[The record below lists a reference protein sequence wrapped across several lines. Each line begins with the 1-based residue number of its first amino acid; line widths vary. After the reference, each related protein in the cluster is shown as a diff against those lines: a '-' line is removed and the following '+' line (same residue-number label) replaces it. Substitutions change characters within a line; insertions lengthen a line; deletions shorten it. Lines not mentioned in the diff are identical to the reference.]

1 MGSVGEKIALD
12 AMGGDHAPRAIV
24 AGAVKACEELGVS
37 VQLVGDREAIQ
48 RCLDTYG
55 SHPNIEIIDA
65 PDTIDMHED
74 PIKGLRRKPKASI
87 SVTMKQVRR
96 GLADAAVSAG
106 HSGAAMAAGLLRL
119 GRIPG
124 IDRPAI
130 AAIFPTVKAEKPVLL
145 LDVGANVDCRPKFL
159 EQFAVM
165 GSVYSNLVLGTPNP
179 TVGLVNIGEEAS
191 KGNDLAVKTYPLL
204 EANPNVN
211 FTGNAEGRD
220 ILSGDFDVVVCDGF
234 VGNVVLKFAEAV
246 GSVVIQ
252 LLREELPRGKRGK
265 VGTLVLKSNL
275 KRLKKRIDHAE
286 HGGGLLL
293 GVNGVCVIGH
303 GSSDAASV
311 CSAIRIARDAV
322 RTKVLEQLKEK
333 CNSTAQESGSESNGQ
348 GEPAASQTVTQEPV
362 TTES

>member
-1 MGSVGEKIALD
+1 MGSVGERIALD
-12 AMGGDHAPRAIV
+12 AMGGDNAPEAIV

-37 VQLVGDREAIQ
+37 VQLVGDRQAIQ
-48 RCLDTYG
+48 TCLDTHG

-65 PDTIDMHED
+65 PDTIGMHED
-74 PIKGLRRKPKASI
+74 PVKGLRKKPKASI
-87 SVTMKQVRR
+87 SVTMKQVRK

-124 IDRPAI
+124 IERPAI
-130 AAIFPTVKAEKPVLL
+130 AAVFPTVKEGKPVLL

-165 GSVYSNLVLGTPNP
+165 GSVYSNLVLGTPDP
-179 TVGLVNIGEEAS
+179 KVGLVNIGEEES
-191 KGNDLAVKTYPLL
+191 KGNDLAIKSYPLL
-204 EANPNVN
+204 AANPTIN
-211 FTGNAEGRD
+211 FIGNAEGRD
-220 ILSGDFDVVVCDGF
+220 ILSGDFDVAVCDGF

-252 LLREELPRGKRGK
+252 LLKEELPRGKRGK
-265 VGTLVLKSNL
+265 LGCLIMKSNL
-275 KRLKKRIDHAE
+275 KRLKTRIDHAE

-322 RTKVLEQLKEK
+322 RSKVLEQMKEK
-333 CNSTAQESGSESNGQ
+333 CQSTVDK
-348 GEPAASQTVTQEPV
+348 PAPSVASPTVTQEPV